1 MTHAQIIAS
10 ELSIKSAQ
18 VAATIELLD
27 EGNTLPF
34 IARYRKE
41 KTGELD
47 ETQLRNIVDRLGK
60 LRAIDERRET
70 ILKAIEEQGKL
81 TPELKAKIDGA
92 DSLTLLE
99 DLYQPYKIKK
109 QSRAEKARQHGLQ
122 PLADM
127 IVSQGWSRS
136 C

>member
-109 QSRAEKARQHGLQ
+109 PDDSPQRTRLPHH
-122 PLADM
+122 P
-127 IVSQGWSRS
+127 
-136 C
+136 